1 MVKPLCQSADRVGFK
16 TNPHDRCVATTLVI
30 DAYEGLYIGIFDVLG
45 AYLHAKMLTEKQVLI
60 KLREEFLDI
69 MCEVNPEC
77 KEYVRYEHGQNV
89 L

>member
-1 MVKPLCQSADRVGFK
+1 MRYLKDGNTVVFPTVSTEALF
-16 TNPHDRCVATTLVI
+16 TTLVI